1 MVQKMLN
8 HAKSADTLRYIGL
21 GLEKLDCACL
31 DLNLVLQARPRR
43 R

>member
-21 GLEKLDCACL
+21 DREQMDCACL
-31 DLNLVLQARPRR
+31 DLNLGHQGRPLRR
-43 R
+43 